1 MRGLSLKTLTEI
13 VDEIYKN
20 DDTKATKTLITAIAN
35 SLITRVGDSLKDGE
49 EVRLSNLGTFTLTHR
64 EARMG
69 RNPATGEQVQ
79 IAAKTAIKFKATKTL
94 ADAVA

>member
-1 MRGLSLKTLTEI
+1 MKTLTEI
-13 VDEIYKN
+13 VDEIHKN
-20 DDTKATKTLITAIAN
+20 DDTGATKAQITAIAN
-35 SLITRVGDSLKDGE
+35 NLITRVGDGLKGGD
-49 EVRLSNLGTFTLTHR
+49 EVRLNNLGTFSLTHR

-79 IAAKTAIKFKATKTL
+79 IPAKTAIKFKATKSL

>member
-20 DDTKATKTLITAIAN
+20 DNTKATKTLITAIAN
-35 SLITRVGDSLKDGE
+35 SLITRVGDSLKGGD
-49 EVRLSNLGTFTLTHR
+49 EVRLNNLGTFTLTHR
-64 EARMG
+64 DARMG

-79 IAAKTAIKFKATKTL
+79 IAAKTSIKFKATKSL

>member
-1 MRGLSLKTLTEI
+1 MKTLSEI
-13 VDEIYKN
+13 VDEIHKN
-20 DDTKATKTLITAIAN
+20 DDTGATKAQITTIAN
-35 SLITRVGDSLKDGE
+35 NLITRIGDSLKGGE
-49 EVRLSNLGTFTLTHR
+49 EVRIINLGTFTLTHR

-79 IAAKTAIKFKATKTL
+79 IAAKTSIKFKATKSL

>member
-1 MRGLSLKTLTEI
+1 MKTLTEI
-13 VDEIYKN
+13 VDEIHKN
-20 DDTKATKTLITAIAN
+20 DDTGATKAQITAIAN
-35 SLITRVGDSLKDGE
+35 ALITSAGDSLKNGE
-49 EVRLSNLGTFTLTHR
+49 DVRLNNLGTFSLTHR

-79 IAAKTAIKFKATKTL
+79 IAAKTAIKFKATKSL

>member
-1 MRGLSLKTLTEI
+1 MKTLTEI

-49 EVRLSNLGTFTLTHR
+49 EVRLSNLGTFTLIHR

-94 ADAVA
+94 ADAAA

>member
-1 MRGLSLKTLTEI
+1 MKILSDI
-13 VDEIYKN
+13 VDDIYKN

-79 IAAKTAIKFKATKTL
+79 IAAKTAIRFKATKTL